1 MKRILAFIVAFLFAV
16 TLLPVCAVTETVPA
30 ITNIYVHNGVVRFTT
45 SIPVTGYCFKRVEKT
60 PSLTSYDWVSC
71 EGTEFSV
78 FKMDASYYLYVRA
91 GDIISLPVKVEVTSP
106 FIYVIDAE
114 GLTPIEKISAEE
126 VMDIRD
132 SNLRL
137 YQYITEAGLYTREG
151 VLTAALGVLTIFGE
165 KGYAVRYQG
174 CGAYQLEDNW
184 GINPEWGKKLAHPTQ
199 DGNGKYYYT
208 GMQCVGSIVWAYK
221 QAGLNI
227 SNSRTGYK
235 LGLIA
240 AKKRSGDNKIDYR
253 LARGGDVIA
262 NEAHY
267 LMIVDRIDTDL
278 DGEDDAYLT
287 FEMKAPSLVLLI
299 HPFRSIRYREI
310 YNMDGIFSD
319 ESRLKDGLR
328 FYGETTH
335 IAESFFPEVLTKA
348 TEGVSERRA
357 GHRLL
362 YGFGF

>member
-1 MKRILAFIVAFLFAV
+1 MKRILVYLLLCTLFLS
-16 TLLPVCAVTETVPA
+16 LIPVSSAAAAPV
-30 ITNIYVHNGVVRFTT
+30 ITGVYVHNGVVRVTT
-45 SIPVTGYCFKRVEKT
+45 DIAITGYCFRRIEKT
-60 PSLTSYDWVSC
+60 PALDSCDWVSC
-71 EGTEFSV
+71 EGTSFSV

-91 GDIISLPVKVEVTSP
+91 GDVISMPFGVEVTSP
-106 FIYVIDAE
+106 FMYMIDAE
-114 GLTPIEKISAEE
+114 GLKPIEKISAEDI
-126 VMDIRD
+126 MDIAE

-137 YQYITEAGLYTREG
+137 YRYITEAGLYTREG
-151 VLTAALGVLTIFGE
+151 VLTAAIGVLAIFGE

-174 CGAYQLEDNW
+174 QGAYQLEDNW
-184 GINPEWGKKLAHPTQ
+184 GINPEWGKKLAIPTK

-240 AKKRSGDNKIDYR
+240 ARNRSGDNKIDYR
-253 LARGGDVIA
+253 YARGGDVIA
-262 NEAHY
+262 KDAHY

-278 DGEDDAYLT
+278 DGEDDSYLT
-287 FEMKAPSLVLLI
+287 YEMKAPSLVLLI

-310 YNMDGIFSD
+310 YDMSAIYSD
-319 ESRLKDGLR
+319 EGRLNNGLR

-335 IAESFFPEVLTKA
+335 IADSFFPDVLKKA
-348 TEGVSERRA
+348 LEDVPERRA
-357 GHRLL
+357 VHRVL
-362 YGFGF
+362 YGFGL

>member
-1 MKRILAFIVAFLFAV
+1 MKRFVALLILSV
-16 TLLPVCAVTETVPA
+16 LLLGLVPVSSADTVPS
-30 ITNIYVHNGVVRFTT
+30 ITDVYVHNGVVRFTT
-45 SIPVTGYCFKRVEKT
+45 DIPISAYCFKRVLKT
-60 PSLTSYDWVSC
+60 PSLDSWDWVAC

-91 GDIISLPVKVEVTSP
+91 GNIISLPAEVEVTSP
-106 FIYVIDAE
+106 YIYAIDAA
-114 GLTPIEKISAEE
+114 GLNPIEKISAEE
-126 VMDIRD
+126 VMDIGE
-132 SNLRL
+132 SNLLL
-137 YQYITEAGLYTREG
+137 YRYVTEAGLYTRQG
-151 VLTAALGVLTIFGE
+151 VLSAALGVLTIFGN

-208 GMQCVGSIVWAYK
+208 GMQCVGSIVWAFK

-262 NEAHY
+262 NDAHY
-267 LMIVDRIDTDL
+267 LMIVDRIDSDL
-278 DGEDDAYLT
+278 DGEDDSYLT
-287 FEMKAPSLVLLI
+287 YEMKAPSLVLLI

-310 YNMDGIFSD
+310 YNMDAIFED
-319 ESRLKDGLR
+319 QSRLADGLR
-328 FYGETTH
+328 FFGPTTH
-335 IAESFFPEVLTKA
+335 IAESFFPEPLLKA
-348 TEGVSERRA
+348 LSNVQERRA
-357 GHRLL
+357 ANRLL
-362 YGFGF
+362 YGLGL